1 MELISSFLFAIALFL
16 GGGLLAGAMVAFVL
30 FLVWWGV
37 VGIRRL
43 IGRSPED

>member
-16 GGGLLAGAMVAFVL
+16 GGGLLAGAMVALVL
-30 FLVWWGV
+30 LFVWWSV

-43 IGRSPED
+43 IRRIA